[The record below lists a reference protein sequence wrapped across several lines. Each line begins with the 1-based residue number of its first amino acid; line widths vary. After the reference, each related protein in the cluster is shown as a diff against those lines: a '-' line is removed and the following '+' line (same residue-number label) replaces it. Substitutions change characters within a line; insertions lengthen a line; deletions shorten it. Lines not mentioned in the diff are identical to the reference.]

1 MSGKQLKVPG
11 LSAQRRAE
19 RRARM
24 KRLTS
29 YTPKPQRDWRGRIV
43 TRAQENARRLRQ
55 IASGMLKVG

>member
-43 TRAQENARRLRQ
+43 TAHKRTRAVCGRSPA
-55 IASGMLKVG
+55 AC